1 MDTRTEE
8 LIQKS
13 MDKLAEGRTSF
24 VIAHRLSTIKNA
36 DLILVMKDGNI
47 IEQGT
52 HDELSNGTVFMPG
65 LYNSQLR
72 ANNRISGKGFPLRGI
87 LFCKTRVIY
96 GKMKHTDGMKKLF
109 CVSALLA
116 AVWIGSAAGAG
127 LCARAYEV
135 ERTVISEKTAVID
148 GKPVEVRLSGVGK
161 TYITEIRLDVLQGGK
176 PVCSIV
182 PPNDFGFD
190 PVYWIL
196 RVFKGRALPFLFRAV
211 GRERRLRLL

>member
-1 MDTRTEE
+1 
-8 LIQKS
+8 
-13 MDKLAEGRTSF
+13 
-24 VIAHRLSTIKNA
+24 
-36 DLILVMKDGNI
+36 
-47 IEQGT
+47 
-52 HDELSNGTVFMPG
+52 
-65 LYNSQLR
+65 
-72 ANNRISGKGFPLRGI
+72 
-87 LFCKTRVIY
+87 
-96 GKMKHTDGMKKLF
+96 MKKLF

-182 PPNDFGFD
+182 PPGGQVIRSDKAQDGD
-190 PVYWIL
+190 GAPE
-196 RVFKGRALPFLFRAV
+196 AHFLSSHSADTSPS
-211 GRERRLRLL
+211 L

>member
-1 MDTRTEE
+1 
-8 LIQKS
+8 
-13 MDKLAEGRTSF
+13 
-24 VIAHRLSTIKNA
+24 
-36 DLILVMKDGNI
+36 
-47 IEQGT
+47 
-52 HDELSNGTVFMPG
+52 
-65 LYNSQLR
+65 
-72 ANNRISGKGFPLRGI
+72 
-87 LFCKTRVIY
+87 
-96 GKMKHTDGMKKLF
+96 MKKLF

-190 PVYWIL
+190 PFIGFYESS
-196 RVFKGRALPFLFRAV
+196 KGKPFLFYSA
-211 GRERRLRLL
+211 

>member
-1 MDTRTEE
+1 M
-8 LIQKS
+8 
-13 MDKLAEGRTSF
+13 
-24 VIAHRLSTIKNA
+24 
-36 DLILVMKDGNI
+36 
-47 IEQGT
+47 
-52 HDELSNGTVFMPG
+52 
-65 LYNSQLR
+65 
-72 ANNRISGKGFPLRGI
+72 RGI
-87 LFCKTRVIY
+87 LFCKTLRNLR
-96 GKMKHTDGMKKLF
+96 KTKHTDGMKKLF

-182 PPNDFGFD
+182 PPM
-190 PVYWIL
+190 IS
-196 RVFKGRALPFLFRAV
+196 ASI
-211 GRERRLRLL
+211 RLLDFTSFQRASPSFSIPRSRAGAAATAFITSIG